1 MVKRAFVTMGMVFIF
16 LLSVQGAFAAWTN
29 PDLLFSVDQVEKIIG
44 NPQWVILDCRD
55 QANYEK
61 GHLPGAVILGKASAP
76 KILRDGTARV
86 FQDLAKYEKIFGQAG
101 ISNDKEVLVYSDLKS
116 KIMADAFL
124 TFWVLEYLGHKKV
137 HLLDGGLD
145 AWVRAGK
152 KVETAPSKITPAL
165 FTVKADRTKLAS
177 SEEVLEHATGKEK
190 NNQLVD
196 CRTREEFDGYDIRAL
211 RGGHIPKTTR
221 NISHVTFFEHKKDEK
236 SGKDIPTGLLSE
248 AAVNKALE
256 GLDKGK
262 RTFFLCQTGTRST
275 FGYFVSRLSGFSNP
289 ANYDDSWIVWA
300 NNFYKNYPVENE
312 QWIDLSR
319 ITELENKVKE
329 LEDKIK
335 SLEGKK

>member
-1 MVKRAFVTMGMVFIF
+1 MARKRFVAVMILFLFLAPVKGVF
-16 LLSVQGAFAAWTN
+16 GAWAN
-29 PDLLFSVDQVEKIIG
+29 PDLLYTVDQAEKIVG
-44 NPQWVILDCRD
+44 NPKWVILDCRD

-86 FQDLAKYEKIFGQAG
+86 FQDLTKYEKILGQAG
-101 ISNDKEVLVYSDLKS
+101 LGNDKEILVYSDLKS
-116 KIMADAFL
+116 RLMIDAFL

-145 AWVRAGK
+145 AWVKAGK

-165 FTVKADRTKLAS
+165 FTVTADRTKLAS
-177 SEEVLEHATGKEK
+177 SEEVFEFATGREK
-190 NNQLVD
+190 NRQLVD

-211 RGGHIPKTTR
+211 RGGHIPKTTK
-221 NISHVTFFEHKKDEK
+221 NVPHFTFFELKKDEK
-236 SGKDIPTGLLSE
+236 TGKEIPTGFLSE

-256 GLDKGK
+256 GLDKSK

-289 ANYDDSWIVWA
+289 ANYDDSWLVWA

-312 QWIDLSR
+312 QWIDFSR

-329 LEDKIK
+329 LENRIK
-335 SLEGKK
+335 TLEVQK